1 MPHKFG
7 KQVSAGPGYR
17 KHWKGVNGGVS
28 FLYKF
33 FEVERMNFYAY
44 QSNLFA
50 YSKQK
55 NQNTN
60 KQVYAIIK
68 TQKSGIGLGN
78 EINLFNHF
86 YLNFMATVVY
96 ATNNYKIYF
105 GDQDAYFQ
113 NDSKFELLVENALY
127 YKF

>member
-86 YLNFMATVVY
+86 YLNFLQSRCYRKA
-96 ATNNYKIYF
+96 I
-105 GDQDAYFQ
+105 
-113 NDSKFELLVENALY
+113 
-127 YKF
+127 